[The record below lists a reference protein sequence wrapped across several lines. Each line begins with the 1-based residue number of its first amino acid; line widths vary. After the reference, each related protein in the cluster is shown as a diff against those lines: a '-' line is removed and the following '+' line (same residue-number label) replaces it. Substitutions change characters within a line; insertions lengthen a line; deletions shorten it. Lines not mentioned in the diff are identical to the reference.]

1 MTSDSVTASV
11 VEGESSTAVMRSS
24 ARQLERDTLTEI
36 IVRMEAQHGLVD
48 QSEVEEIA
56 VRLVDR

>member
-36 IVRMEAQHGLVD
+36 IVRMEAQHGPVD